1 MVKISEEQFLTLHQV
16 VYFAKR
22 NREREGETLSEPA
35 KLTFGLE
42 VIFHRNISFE
52 SETASFI
59 WKLIFQYLIV
69 VKTLGWELLYTEPQ
83 LRPWSILGELLK
95 TIQ

>member
-1 MVKISEEQFLTLHQV
+1 MLRET
-16 VYFAKR
+16 
-22 NREREGETLSEPA
+22 EREEETLSEPA